1 MSQGNMLLGY
11 ARGSVGDV
19 TFYRSGGSQ
28 RARARNRK
36 PNNPRSSGQMT
47 QRAKFAS
54 AVKFYK
60 RAVSNFFR
68 FAYQDKKTN
77 ESDYNA
83 FMRHNIQGAP
93 LISKT
98 AFDKQGY
105 PALGNWVLTYGELQP
120 LNYLASEN
128 GSVIELPDN
137 FSSNPSTLGELSQG
151 LINSGFY
158 EQGDIITVVMIDIT
172 GSPLP
177 TATPSGVY
185 TTAWTTAQF
194 RVDYNSIESLNNLGL
209 GTVTVIAQSGVRM
222 LNFASHSAFAVI
234 VSRNTSGGLKVSRS
248 ELVYDAQTGLALFNA
263 YTDDNYKAEVLQDW
277 NTSLE
282 AILQGSLSEMS
293 TPAPTPTRGTYMIVA
308 YTTATGGSPTSYNKE
323 ISEGAVS
330 IVHLTDH
337 PYVYQSIKSI
347 SFATTEDADAFY
359 ALQGNVT
366 CEAIIED
373 SGGETVVQTVNVTV
387 ARDSYKGVNFTAYFT
402 EERVNASNT
411 TLQQPLRLRYNGIV
425 GDMAPSSITA
435 YYS

>member
-36 PNNPRSSGQMT
+36 PNNPRSSSQMT

-68 FAYQDKKTN
+68 FAYQDKKGN

-83 FMRHNIQGAP
+83 FMRHNINGAP

-105 PALGNWVLTYGELQP
+105 PALGNWVLSYGELQP
-120 LNYLASEN
+120 LNYLAGED

-137 FSSNPSTLGELSQG
+137 FTANPSTLGELSQG
-151 LINSGFY
+151 LIDSGFY

-185 TTAWTTAQF
+185 TTAWKTAQF

-209 GTVTVIAQSGVRM
+209 GTVTVTAQSGVRM

-248 ELVYDAQTGLALFNA
+248 ELVYDTQTGLALFNA

-277 NTSLE
+277 QTSLE

-293 TPAPTPTRGTYMIVA
+293 EPPIVPISNTWNLKLYA
-308 YTTATGGSPTSYNKE
+308 TATGGAETSATSVNGVVSVGSAASYLNDTIVTLKFASVAE
-323 ISEGAVS
+323 CEQFASDFDRTKAKLYLGDTETDFAAMRDSEGDEFYISMLVNDARLH
-330 IVHLTDH
+330 ITADTTLT
-337 PYVYQSIKSI
+337 IKYDGRTL
-347 SFATTEDADAFY
+347 AT
-359 ALQGNVT
+359 
-366 CEAIIED
+366 
-373 SGGETVVQTVNVTV
+373 VTV
-387 ARDSYKGVNFTAYFT
+387 DFT
-402 EERVNASNT
+402 
-411 TLQQPLRLRYNGIV
+411 
-425 GDMAPSSITA
+425 
-435 YYS
+435 

>member
-68 FAYQDKKTN
+68 FAYQDKKGN

-93 LISKT
+93 LISKS

-105 PALGNWVLTYGELQP
+105 PALGNWVLSYGELQP
-120 LNYLASEN
+120 LNYIAGELN
-128 GSVIELPDN
+128 SVIELPATY
-137 FSSNPSTLGELSQG
+137 SSAPSTLGELSQG
-151 LINSGFY
+151 LIDSGFY
-158 EQGDIITVVMIDIT
+158 EQGDIITVPMIDIT

-177 TATPSGVY
+177 TATPTGVY
-185 TTAWTTAQF
+185 TTAWKTAQF
-194 RVDYNSIESLNNLGL
+194 RVDYNSTDSLNNLGL
-209 GTVTVIAQSGVRM
+209 GNVTVTQSSGIWM
-222 LNFASHSAFAVI
+222 LNFSTHSAFAVI

-248 ELVYDAQTGLALFNA
+248 ELVYDAATGLALFNA
-263 YTDDNYKAEVLQDW
+263 YYDDNYKAEVLQDW
-277 NTSLE
+277 QTSLE

-293 TPAPTPTRGTYMIVA
+293 EPPIVPTSSSWRVDA
-308 YTTATGGSPTSYNKE
+308 YAAATGGEESTVIGVDGTLSIGSANSYLNDPLVELTFASAVDLAKWLQNFDRTKLSYKLGDNVVTASFTTSDPEDNILYVGANFDTRLHITADTTMSILYDGE
-323 ISEGAVS
+323 VISS
-330 IVHLTDH
+330 
-337 PYVYQSIKSI
+337 
-347 SFATTEDADAFY
+347 
-359 ALQGNVT
+359 
-366 CEAIIED
+366 
-373 SGGETVVQTVNVTV
+373 VTV
-387 ARDSYKGVNFTAYFT
+387 DFT
-402 EERVNASNT
+402 
-411 TLQQPLRLRYNGIV
+411 
-425 GDMAPSSITA
+425 
-435 YYS
+435 

>member
-1 MSQGNMLLGY
+1 MLLGY

-36 PNNPRSSGQMT
+36 PNNPRSSSQMT

-68 FAYQDKKTN
+68 FAYQDKKGN

-93 LISKT
+93 LISKS

-105 PALGNWVLTYGELQP
+105 PALGNWVLSYGELQP
-120 LNYLASEN
+120 LNYLAGEN

-137 FSSNPSTLGELSQG
+137 FTSNPSNLGQLSQG
-151 LINSGFY
+151 LIDSGFY

-177 TATPSGVY
+177 TATPTGVY
-185 TTAWTTAQF
+185 TTAWKTAQF
-194 RVDYNSIESLNNLGL
+194 RVDYNSSESLNNLGL
-209 GTVTVIAQSGVRM
+209 GTVTVTAQGGYRM

-248 ELVYDAQTGLALFNA
+248 ELVYDAETGLALFNA
-263 YTDDNYKAEVLQDW
+263 YNDDNYKAEVLQDW
-277 NTSLE
+277 QTSLD
-282 AILQGSLSEMS
+282 AILQGSLSAMT
-293 TPAPTPTRGTYMIVA
+293 TPPPVPVSESISATLA
-308 YTTATGGSPTSYNKE
+308 AAATGTAGDTVD
-323 ISEGAVS
+323 AVNG
-330 IVHLTDH
+330 VLTI
-337 PYVYQSIKSI
+337 PSSQPFVAGI
-347 SFATTEDADAFY
+347 SFSLKYGSVKEAQERYDMLDLETLKFYSDDFATNYEAVVYRPTTDTLYVTFAEDDIRLHVDSDMTLTMRDAS
-359 ALQGNVT
+359 G
-366 CEAIIED
+366 IIVSVD
-373 SGGETVVQTVNVTV
+373 V
-387 ARDSYKGVNFTAYFT
+387 DFT
-402 EERVNASNT
+402 
-411 TLQQPLRLRYNGIV
+411 
-425 GDMAPSSITA
+425 
-435 YYS
+435 

>member
-1 MSQGNMLLGY
+1 MSHGNMLLGY

-36 PNNPRSSGQMT
+36 PNNPRSSSQMT
-47 QRAKFAS
+47 QRAKFSS

-68 FAYQDKKTN
+68 FAYQDKKGN

-105 PALGNWVLTYGELQP
+105 PALGNWVLSYGELQP
-120 LNYLASEN
+120 LNYLAGEL
-128 GSVIELPDN
+128 GSVIEIPGTWTAA
-137 FSSNPSTLGELSQG
+137 PSTLGELSQG

-158 EQGDIITVVMIDIT
+158 EQGDIITVPMIDIT

-185 TTAWTTAQF
+185 TTAWKTAQF
-194 RVDYNSIESLNNLGL
+194 RIDYNSPDSLNNIGL
-209 GTVTVIAQSGVRM
+209 GTVTAAIASNM
-222 LNFASHSAFAVI
+222 LTLTFATHSALAVI

-248 ELVYDAQTGLALFNA
+248 ELIYDAQTALALFNA
-263 YTDDNYKAEVLQDW
+263 YYDDNYKAEVLQDW
-277 NTSLE
+277 KTSLD

-293 TPAPTPTRGTYMIVA
+293 EPPIVPSTSSWRVDA
-308 YTTATGGSPTSYNKE
+308 YAAATGGEESTIISSDGTLAVGSAASYLNNPLIE
-323 ISEGAVS
+323 
-330 IVHLTDH
+330 L
-337 PYVYQSIKSI
+337 
-347 SFATTEDADAFY
+347 SFASAVDLNKWLQNFDRSKLSFKLGDNVVTGSFTASDPEDNILYIGANFDTRLHITADTTMSLLYDGV
-359 ALQGNVT
+359 ALT
-366 CEAIIED
+366 
-373 SGGETVVQTVNVTV
+373 TVNV
-387 ARDSYKGVNFTAYFT
+387 DFT
-402 EERVNASNT
+402 
-411 TLQQPLRLRYNGIV
+411 
-425 GDMAPSSITA
+425 
-435 YYS
+435 

>member
-1 MSQGNMLLGY
+1 MAQGNMLLGY

-19 TFYRSGGSQ
+19 TFFRSGGSQ

-36 PNNPRSSGQMT
+36 PNNPRSSSQMT

-60 RAVSNFFR
+60 RAVSNFFK

-105 PALGNWVLTYGELQP
+105 PALGNWVLSYGELQP
-120 LNYLASEN
+120 LNYMAGEN
-128 GSVIELPDN
+128 GSIIELPDN
-137 FSSNPSTLGELSQG
+137 FTANPSTLGELSQG

-177 TATPSGVY
+177 TATPTGVY
-185 TTAWTTAQF
+185 TTAWVTAQF
-194 RVDYNSIESLNNLGL
+194 RVDYNSTDSLNDLGL

-248 ELVYDAQTGLALFNA
+248 ELVYDTQTGLALFNA

-277 NTSLE
+277 QTSLD

-293 TPAPTPTRGTYMIVA
+293 EPPIVPTTSSWSVSA
-308 YTTATGGSPTSYNKE
+308 YAAATGGTSTSIYSADGTLSVGSAASYLNGPLIQLTFASAADLAKWLQVYDR
-323 ISEGAVS
+323 SKLSYKLGDNVVTATFTKSAAEGNS
-330 IVHLTDH
+330 
-337 PYVYQSIKSI
+337 VYIGA
-347 SFATTEDADAFY
+347 SFDERLHITADTTMSLLYDD
-359 ALQGNVT
+359 
-366 CEAIIED
+366 
-373 SGGETVVQTVNVTV
+373 VVMSTVNV
-387 ARDSYKGVNFTAYFT
+387 DFT
-402 EERVNASNT
+402 
-411 TLQQPLRLRYNGIV
+411 
-425 GDMAPSSITA
+425 
-435 YYS
+435 

>member
-60 RAVSNFFR
+60 RAVSNFFK
-68 FAYQDKKTN
+68 FAYQDKKAN

-105 PALGNWVLTYGELQP
+105 PALGSWVLSYGELQP
-120 LNYLASEN
+120 LDYAANDLNCY
-128 GSVIELPDN
+128 VELPATYTTA
-137 FSSNPSTLGELSQG
+137 PSTLGELSQG
-151 LINSGFY
+151 LINSGYY

-177 TATPSGVY
+177 TATPTGVY
-185 TTAWTTAQF
+185 TTAWKTAQF
-194 RVDYNSIESLNNLGL
+194 RVDYNSTESLNNLGL
-209 GTVTVIAQSGVRM
+209 GTVTVVAESGVWM
-222 LNFASHSAFAVI
+222 LSFALHSAFAVI

-248 ELVYDAQTGLALFNA
+248 ELAYDAQTGLALNNA
-263 YTDDNYKAEVLQDW
+263 YYDDNYKAEVLQDW
-277 NTSLE
+277 QTSLE

-293 TPAPTPTRGTYMIVA
+293 EPPIVPTASSWRVDA
-308 YTTATGGSPTSYNKE
+308 YAAATGGEESTIISADGTLAVGSAASYLNNPLIELAFTSAVDLAKWLQNFDKNKLSLKLGE
-323 ISEGAVS
+323 NDVTASFTASDPEDNILYIGANFDTRLHITADTTMSVLYDGT
-330 IVHLTDH
+330 VLT
-337 PYVYQSIKSI
+337 S
-347 SFATTEDADAFY
+347 
-359 ALQGNVT
+359 
-366 CEAIIED
+366 
-373 SGGETVVQTVNVTV
+373 VTV
-387 ARDSYKGVNFTAYFT
+387 DFT
-402 EERVNASNT
+402 
-411 TLQQPLRLRYNGIV
+411 
-425 GDMAPSSITA
+425 
-435 YYS
+435 

>member
-1 MSQGNMLLGY
+1 MLLGY

-36 PNNPRSSGQMT
+36 PNNPRSSSQMT

-68 FAYQDKKTN
+68 FAYQDKKGN

-83 FMRHNIQGAP
+83 FMRHNINGAP

-105 PALGNWVLTYGELQP
+105 PALGNWVLSYGELQP
-120 LNYLASEN
+120 LNYLAGED

-137 FSSNPSTLGELSQG
+137 FTANPSTLGELSQG
-151 LINSGFY
+151 LIDSGFY

-185 TTAWTTAQF
+185 TTAWKTAQF

-209 GTVTVIAQSGVRM
+209 GTVTVTAQSGVRM

-248 ELVYDAQTGLALFNA
+248 ELVYDTQTGLALFNA

-277 NTSLE
+277 QTSLE

-293 TPAPTPTRGTYMIVA
+293 EPPIVPISNTWNLKLYA
-308 YTTATGGSPTSYNKE
+308 TATGGAETSATSVNGVVSVGSAASYLNDTIVTLKFASVAE
-323 ISEGAVS
+323 CEQFASDFDRTKAKLYLGDTETDFAAMRDSEGDEFYISMLVNDARLH
-330 IVHLTDH
+330 ITADTTLT
-337 PYVYQSIKSI
+337 IKYDGRTL
-347 SFATTEDADAFY
+347 AT
-359 ALQGNVT
+359 
-366 CEAIIED
+366 
-373 SGGETVVQTVNVTV
+373 VTV
-387 ARDSYKGVNFTAYFT
+387 DFT
-402 EERVNASNT
+402 
-411 TLQQPLRLRYNGIV
+411 
-425 GDMAPSSITA
+425 
-435 YYS
+435 

>member
-1 MSQGNMLLGY
+1 MAQGNMLLGY

-19 TFYRSGGSQ
+19 TFFRSGGSQ

-36 PNNPRSSGQMT
+36 PNNPRSSSQMT

-83 FMRHNIQGAP
+83 FMRHNINGAP

-105 PALGNWVLTYGELQP
+105 PALGNWVLSYGELQP
-120 LNYLASEN
+120 LNYLAGEN
-128 GSVIELPDN
+128 GSIIELPDN
-137 FSSNPSTLGELSQG
+137 FTANPSTLGELSQG

-177 TATPSGVY
+177 TATPAGVY
-185 TTAWTTAQF
+185 TTAWVTAQF
-194 RVDYNSIESLNNLGL
+194 RVDYNSTDSLNDLGL
-209 GTVTVIAQSGVRM
+209 GTVTVTAESGIRM

-248 ELVYDAQTGLALFNA
+248 ELVYDTQTGLALFNA
-263 YTDDNYKAEVLQDW
+263 YTDANYKAEVLQDW
-277 NTSLE
+277 QTSLD

-293 TPAPTPTRGTYMIVA
+293 EPPIVPVSNSWNLKLYA
-308 YTTATGGSPTSYNKE
+308 TATGGTETTATSSDGVVSVGSAASYLNDTIVTLKFASVAE
-323 ISEGAVS
+323 CEQFAEGFDRTKAKLYLGDTETDFTAMRDSEGDEFYISMLVNDARLH
-330 IVHLTDH
+330 ITADTTLT
-337 PYVYQSIKSI
+337 IKYDGRTL
-347 SFATTEDADAFY
+347 AT
-359 ALQGNVT
+359 
-366 CEAIIED
+366 
-373 SGGETVVQTVNVTV
+373 VTV
-387 ARDSYKGVNFTAYFT
+387 DFT
-402 EERVNASNT
+402 
-411 TLQQPLRLRYNGIV
+411 
-425 GDMAPSSITA
+425 
-435 YYS
+435 

>member
-1 MSQGNMLLGY
+1 MAQGNMLLGY

-19 TFYRSGGSQ
+19 TFFRSGGSQ

-36 PNNPRSSGQMT
+36 PNNPRSSSQMT

-68 FAYQDKKTN
+68 FAYQDKKGN

-105 PALGNWVLTYGELQP
+105 PALGNWVLSYGELQP
-120 LNYLASEN
+120 LNYIAGEN
-128 GSVIELPDN
+128 GSVIELPNN
-137 FSSNPSTLGELSQG
+137 FSSNPSNLGELSQG
-151 LINSGFY
+151 LIDSGFY

-172 GSPLP
+172 GTPLP
-177 TATPSGVY
+177 TATPAGVY
-185 TTAWTTAQF
+185 TTAWVTAQF

-209 GTVTVIAQSGVRM
+209 GTVTVTAQSGVRM

-248 ELVYDAQTGLALFNA
+248 ELVYDTQTGLALFNA

-277 NTSLE
+277 QTSLE
-282 AILQGSLSEMS
+282 AILQGSLSDMA
-293 TPAPTPTRGTYMIVA
+293 APIARPTRGNYSIVA
-308 YTTATGGSPTSYNKE
+308 YSTASGGTPDIFIKD
-323 ISEGAVS
+323 IKDGQDL
-330 IVHLTDH
+330 IVRLVDK
-337 PYVYQSIKSI
+337 PYVYQCYKTVT
-347 SFATTEDADAFY
+347 FATNEDADAFFN
-359 ALQGNVT
+359 LQQLDNIT
-366 CEAIIED
+366 CDAII
-373 SGGETVVQTVNVTV
+373 GGDTVQTVEVRV
-387 ARDSYKGVNFTAYFT
+387 ERDSYKGVKFTAFFT
-402 EERVNASNT
+402 ESRVDAGETTSSN
-411 TLQQPLRLRYNGIV
+411 PLVLRFNGIV
-425 GDMAPSSITA
+425 ADMAPSQISA
-435 YYS
+435 YYL

>member
-36 PNNPRSSGQMT
+36 PNNPRSSSQMT

-60 RAVSNFFR
+60 RSVSNFFR
-68 FAYQDKKTN
+68 FAYQDKKGN

-105 PALGNWVLTYGELQP
+105 PALGNWVLSYGELQP
-120 LNYLASEN
+120 LNYLAGEL
-128 GSVIELPDN
+128 GSVIEIPGTWTAA
-137 FSSNPSTLGELSQG
+137 PSTLGELSQG

-158 EQGDIITVVMIDIT
+158 EQGDIITVPMIDIT

-177 TATPSGVY
+177 TATPTGVY
-185 TTAWTTAQF
+185 TTAWVTAQF
-194 RVDYNSIESLNNLGL
+194 RIDYNSTDSLNDLGL
-209 GTVTVIAQSGVRM
+209 GTVTAAIASNM
-222 LNFASHSAFAVI
+222 LTLTFAAHSAFAVI

-263 YTDDNYKAEVLQDW
+263 YTDDNYKAEVLADW
-277 NTSLE
+277 QTSLD

-293 TPAPTPTRGTYMIVA
+293 DPPIVPIGSVWSCDA
-308 YTTATGGSPTSYNKE
+308 YAAATGGEKTTITSVNGVLSVGSAKSYLANALVGIQFASAADAAKFSANLE
-323 ISEGAVS
+323 LNELSIDMGAPSDCIKTLEGNTVYLNFPFDS
-330 IVHLTDH
+330 RVH
-337 PYVYQSIKSI
+337 I
-347 SFATTEDADAFY
+347 TEDATYKVDYGADRVVL
-359 ALQGNVT
+359 A
-366 CEAIIED
+366 
-373 SGGETVVQTVNVTV
+373 TVDV
-387 ARDSYKGVNFTAYFT
+387 DFT
-402 EERVNASNT
+402 
-411 TLQQPLRLRYNGIV
+411 
-425 GDMAPSSITA
+425 
-435 YYS
+435 

>member
-1 MSQGNMLLGY
+1 MAQGNMLLGY

-19 TFYRSGGSQ
+19 TFFRSGGSQ

-36 PNNPRSSGQMT
+36 PNNPRSSSQMT

-93 LISKT
+93 LISKS

-105 PALGNWVLTYGELQP
+105 PALGNWVLSYGELQP
-120 LNYLASEN
+120 LNYIAGEN
-128 GSVIELPDN
+128 GSVIELPSN
-137 FSSNPSTLGELSQG
+137 ITSNPSNLGELSQG
-151 LINSGFY
+151 LIDSGFY

-172 GSPLP
+172 GTPLP
-177 TATPSGVY
+177 TATPAGAY
-185 TTAWTTAQF
+185 TTAWVTAQF
-194 RVDYNSIESLNNLGL
+194 RVDYNSVESLNNLGL
-209 GTVTVIAQSGVRM
+209 GTITVTAQSGVRM

-277 NTSLE
+277 KTSLE
-282 AILQGSLSEMS
+282 AILQGSMS
-293 TPAPTPTRGTYMIVA
+293 DMAEPIARPTKGQFSIVA
-308 YTTATGGSPTSYNKE
+308 YTTASQGE
-323 ISEGAVS
+323 AS
-330 IVHLTDH
+330 IFYKDIIDGQPVIVRLQDH
-337 PYVYQSIKSI
+337 PYVYQVYKTLT
-347 SFATTEDADAFY
+347 FATDEDADAFMDLQ
-359 ALQGNVT
+359 ALDSIT
-366 CEAIIED
+366 CEAII
-373 SGGETVVQTVNVTV
+373 GESTVQTVNVTV
-387 ARDSYKGVNFTAYFT
+387 SRDAYKGVKFTAYFT
-402 EERVNASNT
+402 ESRVDAGET
-411 TLQQPLRLRYNGIV
+411 TTQNPLVLRFNGIV
-425 GDMAPSSITA
+425 ADMAPSQISA
-435 YYS
+435 YYLA

>member
-1 MSQGNMLLGY
+1 MAQGNMLLGY

-19 TFYRSGGSQ
+19 TFFRSGGSQ

-36 PNNPRSSGQMT
+36 PNNPRSSSQMI

-60 RAVSNFFR
+60 RAVSNFFK
-68 FAYQDKKTN
+68 FAYQDKKGN

-93 LISKT
+93 LISKS

-105 PALGNWVLTYGELQP
+105 PALGNWVLSYGELQP
-120 LNYLASEN
+120 LNYIAGEN

-137 FSSNPSTLGELSQG
+137 FTANPSNLGELSQG
-151 LINSGFY
+151 LIDSGFY

-185 TTAWTTAQF
+185 TTAWKTAQF
-194 RVDYNSIESLNNLGL
+194 RVDYNSTDSLNDLGL
-209 GTVTVIAQSGVRM
+209 GTVTVTAEGGVKM

-263 YTDDNYKAEVLQDW
+263 YYDDNYKAEVLQDW
-277 NTSLE
+277 QTSLD

-293 TPAPTPTRGTYMIVA
+293 EPPLVPTASSWSISA
-308 YTTATGGSPTSYNKE
+308 YAAATGGTSTSIYSADGTLSVGSAASYLNGPLIQLTFASAADLAKWLQVYDR
-323 ISEGAVS
+323 SKLSFKLGDNVVTATYQKSAAEGNS
-330 IVHLTDH
+330 
-337 PYVYQSIKSI
+337 VYIGA
-347 SFATTEDADAFY
+347 SFDERLHITADTTMSLLYDD
-359 ALQGNVT
+359 
-366 CEAIIED
+366 
-373 SGGETVVQTVNVTV
+373 VVMSTVNV
-387 ARDSYKGVNFTAYFT
+387 DFT
-402 EERVNASNT
+402 
-411 TLQQPLRLRYNGIV
+411 
-425 GDMAPSSITA
+425 
-435 YYS
+435 